1 MKAIVG
7 MEVHVFTPEQDDYI
21 GLGEIVRVE
30 DLVVE
35 ETGEVLSNNFPIIK
49 LLDGKEIDGLHCWW
63 CPSCEAEEKRCLKLI
78 NQGLIE

>member
-30 DLVVE
+30 KLIVE
-35 ETGEVLSNNFPIIK
+35 ETGEVLTDNFPIIK
-49 LLDGKEIDGLHCWW
+49 LLDGREIDGLHCWW
-63 CPSCEAEEKRCLKLI
+63 CPSCKAEEDKLGEQV
-78 NQGLIE
+78 NYESK